1 MLARVTMWEGGT
13 AEGIRA
19 AAEEMQSN
27 VSQGPPPGLKSTGF
41 MMLVA
46 PDGGHAMVIGLFANE
61 ADLRESEPILQEMKP
76 PEGLGT
82 RGTTEI
88 YEVAVEAR
96 M

>member
-13 AEGIRA
+13 ADGIRA
-19 AAEEMQSN
+19 AAQEMQSN
-27 VSQGPPPGLKSTGF
+27 VSQGPPPGVKSDGF
-41 MMLVA
+41 MMLVD
-46 PDGGHAMVIGLFANE
+46 PEGGHAMVIGLFANE
-61 ADLRESEPILQEMKP
+61 DDLRESEPVLAEMNP